1 MERLAKN
8 VEGDESTSKFSSEE
22 KFVPPQDEGLNEPQ

>member
-1 MERLAKN
+1 
-8 VEGDESTSKFSSEE
+8 VEGDESTSNFFSEE